1 MDKIQLNQY
10 IKSIA
15 DQIPVVNS
23 FYTDDVYEVWNGG
36 EIRFGSLCF
45 CITSSSISDNTTV
58 WSGLLY
64 YGDRLLEDKSNR
76 DAVQSD
82 SINVINAIMNAIAV
96 DEDIVSI
103 NYPTQ
108 VELFE
113 QQFADYLAGGYATI
127 QIETENSVSKC
138 GYGYIKEVSGCESAI
153 KELEDKVKDLQSDN
167 KFLEDEVA
175 ELSEEVNN
183 KNEEIDGLNNTI
195 VENNNTITNLNNQ
208 VTHLETEVD
217 VLEDQVENLTERLEN
232 NINPDFTSIGY
243 DMENAGH
250 FFNAEKEALAYA
262 KKIQDEWDPTNGG
275 SVSSDGMFAADYN
288 LVYFPYVDTSKL
300 TRMHSMFHNCKR
312 LTCIPELDTRNATIM
327 SDMFSEC
334 KLLRHTPL
342 LHTGNATDMS
352 WMFYNCG
359 SIEQIS
365 LSDTSKVTKTRSMFS
380 GCGMLESISP
390 INTENVTDMY
400 QMFYNCGRLSAIPQ
414 LNTSNIKDFAN
425 LFYGCSSLTTIPQL
439 DTGNA
444 TTMSGMVQY
453 CKKLISVPQMDTSK
467 VVSVSSLFNGCE
479 SLESIPLLD
488 FSSVT
493 NISSFFG
500 YSDIKTLTDLGGFT
514 GLKINWASYGSL
526 KNCPNL
532 TVQSLLNVFNTIA
545 DVNGLGARTL
555 EIGTTNLNK
564 LTDEQ
569 KKIATDKGW
578 TLK

>member
-45 CITSSSISDNTTV
+45 CITSSSISDNTTT

-82 SINVINAIMNAIAV
+82 SINVINAIMNAISM

-127 QIETENSVSKC
+127 QIETENSISKC
-138 GYGYIKEVSGCESAI
+138 GYGYIKEVSGCEGAI
-153 KELEDKVKDLQSDN
+153 KELENTISQMNDIINEK
-167 KFLEDEVA
+167 DEVIA
-175 ELSEEVNN
+175 D
-183 KNEEIDGLNNTI
+183 KDEEI
-195 VENNNTITNLNNQ
+195 ES
-208 VTHLETEVD
+208 
-217 VLEDQVENLTERLEN
+217 LTERLEN

-243 DMENAGH
+243 DMDGEDDL
-250 FFNAEKEALAYA
+250 FNSYKSEIDKSKELLDWWNSIEEPTKGDFNTFVSQLNNFAYPPCISDTIVVA
-262 KKIQDEWDPTNGG
+262 
-275 SVSSDGMFAADYN
+275 DGMLAFSGDKIKYLPAYKVKFEGNYYALGVNIRTPSLESMNIRFEGQPLTINSMFQYCKR
-288 LVYFPYVDTSKL
+288 LKSIRGCSTLDTSKCTLGNSLFQYCELLESVDEIGSWDTSNL
-300 TRMHSMFHNCKR
+300 TNTQNMFN
-312 LTCIPELDTRNATIM
+312 
-327 SDMFSEC
+327 EC
-334 KLLRHTPL
+334 KSLISIPHIDTSSVTTMYNMFAECKSLISVPL
-342 LHTGNATDMS
+342 L
-352 WMFYNCG
+352 
-359 SIEQIS
+359 
-365 LSDTSKVTKTRSMFS
+365 
-380 GCGMLESISP
+380 
-390 INTENVTDMY
+390 NTENVTNMNY
-400 QMFYNCGRLSAIPQ
+400 MFQNCEM
-414 LNTSNIKDFAN
+414 
-425 LFYGCSSLTTIPQL
+425 LTTIPQF
-439 DTGNA
+439 
-444 TTMSGMVQY
+444 
-453 CKKLISVPQMDTSK
+453 DTSK
-467 VVSVSSLFNGCE
+467 VKTASSMLSGCTKLK
-479 SLESIPLLD
+479 SLPLLD
-488 FSSVT
+488 FSNVT
-493 NISSFFG
+493 TIDGFLG
-500 YSDIKTLTDLGGFT
+500 YSNITPLTDLGGFT
-514 GLKINWASYGSL
+514 GLKINWTSYGSL
-526 KNCPNL
+526 KYAPNL